1 LDETT
6 HDASESLEER
16 VARLSIHIGAR
27 AAGASNEGDREK
39 VLVMA
44 RGEIVKDLVE
54 QNYPVH
60 DAAIIADDI
69 IGAARKLASELDAHV
84 RSHR

>member
-1 LDETT
+1 
-6 HDASESLEER
+6 
-16 VARLSIHIGAR
+16 
-27 AAGASNEGDREK
+27 
-39 VLVMA
+39 MA